1 MTEPATN
8 DAETGIETGVE
19 NSADALQQRLN
30 DPSTVASLTRL
41 LDRIDSLE
49 QTVDK
54 LTDALNQAPGMISMM
69 TDVADEKARIAA
81 ESGIDVDERLR
92 SALVIA
98 EKLTEPKTI
107 AVLSGLLDRVD
118 QLEDLVK
125 MTDQAPGMIAM
136 MTDVADEQYRLA
148 AESGIDIEARVKTGL
163 VLVEKLTTPQ
173 SMAVLSKLVDQM
185 DTLEQ
190 AAGMLEQA
198 PGMLAMG
205 VDIADDMARSATESG
220 LDIDQFTN
228 QGFQALIK
236 FSTLVASDGFDA
248 VIDSG
253 ILDPDAV
260 SIIGDMGYTLAQCRK
275 DPPQRVGIFGLMRLL
290 NDDDAK
296 VALGFLANFAR
307 RFGARVCEDR
317 RRELGMLP

>member
-8 DAETGIETGVE
+8 GAE
-19 NSADALQQRLN
+19 NDADALQQRLS

-49 QTVDK
+49 ETVDK
-54 LTDALNQAPGMISMM
+54 LTDALDQAPGMISMM
-69 TDVADEKARIAA
+69 TDVADEKARMAA

-98 EKLTEPKTI
+98 EKLTEPRTI
-107 AVLSGLLDRVD
+107 TVLSGLLDRVD
-118 QLEDLVK
+118 QLDDLVK
-125 MTDQAPGMIAM
+125 MTDQAPGMVAM
-136 MTDVADEQYRLA
+136 MADVADEQYRLA

-163 VLVEKLTTPQ
+163 VLVEKLTAPQ

-185 DTLEQ
+185 DALEQ

-198 PGMLAMG
+198 PGMVAMG
-205 VDIADDMARSATESG
+205 VDIVDDVARSAGEAG

-260 SIIGDMGYTLAQCRK
+260 SIIGDMGYTLAQCQK
-275 DPPQRVGIFGLMRLL
+275 EPPQRVGIFGLMRLL
-290 NDDDAK
+290 NDDDAQ

-307 RFGARVCEDR
+307 GFGARIAEERSVS
-317 RRELGMLP
+317 